1 MSNNINQILIN
12 KFEQFEASL
21 NGESTSYLHGIRQQ
35 AINAFNQI
43 GLPSAKHEEYRYT
56 NLGKILEKKFD
67 WIAPHHTNDKLDADI
82 LSAFEIENLDAYRIV
97 FVNGIYSET
106 LSDHDNTQV
115 TITEL
120 QKASESHKEVFE
132 KHFGKHASHK
142 VDAFAALNTA
152 FIKNGTFIKVEKNI
166 VVDKPIAIYNLSDAS
181 VKESVNYPRNL
192 ILVGTSAQVSIV
204 EIFGTI
210 GSHNSLVNTVTEI
223 VMGENSIV
231 DYYKIGNDSEHAYH
245 VGLTQVYQAN
255 NSTFTANTIAFG
267 GGMIRNN
274 LQIKID
280 GEGCTSNLYGL
291 YILDG
296 KSHVD
301 NHTVVD
307 HIKPNSVSNELYKG
321 ILDGHSKG
329 VFNGKVFVR
338 RDAQKTNAFQSNKNI
353 LLTDDASINTK
364 PQLEIWADDVKC
376 SHGCTTGQL
385 DLEALFYLRARGID
399 KDKAK
404 AMLLYAFAIDVLE
417 NVKIEALKKHLDQI
431 IAKRFNQE
439 FL

>member
-1 MSNNINQILIN
+1 MSSNLNQTLIK

-21 NGESTSYLHGIRQQ
+21 NGEASSSLHGIRRQG
-35 AINAFNQI
+35 IKAFDQI
-43 GLPSAKHEEYRYT
+43 GLPSAKHEEYKFT

-67 WIAPHHTNDKLDADI
+67 WIAPHHSGGEIDI
-82 LSAFEIENLDAYRIV
+82 NTLSAFQIPNLEAYRIV
-97 FVNGIYSET
+97 FINGVYAES
-106 LSDHDNTQV
+106 LSDHDTEQV

-120 QKASESHKEVFE
+120 QKASESHEEVFD
-132 KHFGKHASHK
+132 KHFGQHA
-142 VDAFAALNTA
+142 VYVDDAFAALNTA
-152 FIKNGTFIKVEKNI
+152 FVKNGSFIKVEKNV
-166 VVDKPIAIYNLSDAS
+166 VVDKPIVIYNLSDAS
-181 VKESVNYPRNL
+181 ANESVNYPRNL
-192 ILVGTSAQVSIV
+192 ILAGISSQVSIV

-223 VMGENSIV
+223 AMEENAIV
-231 DYYKIGNDSEHAYH
+231 DYHKIGNDSEKAYH
-245 VGLTQVYQAN
+245 VGLTQVHQAS
-255 NSTFTANTIAFG
+255 NSTFNANTIAFG

-274 LQIKID
+274 LHIKSA
-280 GEGCTSNLYGL
+280 GEGCNSNMYGL
-291 YILDG
+291 YLLDG

-307 HIKPNSVSNELYKG
+307 HIKPNSESNELYKG
-321 ILDGHSKG
+321 ILDGQSKG

-338 RDAQKTNAFQSNKNI
+338 SEAQKTNAFQSNKNI
-353 LLTDDASINTK
+353 LLTDDATVNTK

-385 DLEALFYLRARGID
+385 DLEALFYLQARGIS

-417 NVKIEALKKHLDQI
+417 HIKIEALKEHLDHI

-439 FL
+439 F

>member
-1 MSNNINQILIN
+1 MSNKINQTLIN

-21 NGESTSYLHGIRQQ
+21 NGESTSSLHGIRQKGM
-35 AINAFNQI
+35 NAFNQI

-56 NLGKILEKKFD
+56 NFGKILEKKFD
-67 WIAPHHTNDKLDADI
+67 WIASHRSVDKIDIDKLA
-82 LSAFEIENLDAYRIV
+82 AFQIENLDAYRIV
-97 FVNGIYSET
+97 FVNGIYSES
-106 LSDHDNTQV
+106 LSDHDNAPV

-120 QKASESHKEVFE
+120 QKVSESHKEAFNE
-132 KHFGKHASHK
+132 HFGKHASYED
-142 VDAFAALNTA
+142 DAFAALNTA

-181 VKESVNYPRNL
+181 ANESINYPRNL
-192 ILVGTSAQVSIV
+192 ILAGTSSQVSII
-204 EIFGTI
+204 EIFGTV

-223 VMGENSIV
+223 VMEENAIV

-245 VGLTQVYQAN
+245 IGLTQVYQTN

-280 GEGCTSNLYGL
+280 GEGCTANMNGL
-291 YILDG
+291 YLLNG

-301 NHTVVD
+301 NHTIVD

-321 ILDGHSKG
+321 ILDGYSKG

-338 RDAQKTNAFQSNKNI
+338 KEAQKTNAFQSNKNI
-353 LLTDDASINTK
+353 LLTDDATVNTK

-385 DLEALFYLRARGID
+385 DLDALFYLQARGID

-404 AMLLYAFAIDVLE
+404 AMLLYAFAIDVLK
-417 NVKIEALKKHLDQI
+417 NVKIDALKEYLDHI

-439 FL
+439 F